1 MDGTRRNA
9 EKLTA
14 IRGADTNGRPPDA
27 VPDVLRRSALPQQ
40 SAAPR
45 PVRALR
51 HINGSDS
58 LVGAKFPSTSGL
70 NWNASPSSSRSATSL
85 NPFEIRAQLECRF
98 PGNGCLRSRSRHVF
112 GCVSSVSEMTF
123 SFDTS
128 QRKPRRQT
136 VFSRFD
142 ILALRRP
149 RAARCV
155 VGSRESIA
163 QRVRSEPGTAETR
176 PPTLPGRTCLSAP
189 YPTFPSIGNSS
200 RVRKDADAGKG

>member
-51 HINGSDS
+51 HINSSDS

-70 NWNASPSSSRSATSL
+70 NWNDGMEVTYAPNTSQSLRNQVSIGILFPSSVTSAVLSQSL
-85 NPFEIRAQLECRF
+85 RNQ
-98 PGNGCLRSRSRHVF
+98 
-112 GCVSSVSEMTF
+112 
-123 SFDTS
+123 
-128 QRKPRRQT
+128 
-136 VFSRFD
+136 
-142 ILALRRP
+142 
-149 RAARCV
+149 
-155 VGSRESIA
+155 GSIGIA
-163 QRVRSEPGTAETR
+163 GFPGTAVSVAEA
-176 PPTLPGRTCLSAP
+176 G
-189 YPTFPSIGNSS
+189 TFS
-200 RVRKDADAGKG
+200 DA